1 MRANNGTCQIE
12 FVHDIITLKV
22 TVKDKL
28 ICQILDSDSMLS
40 LYGVTGMGLLMYT
53 DDFAFFNMMENSEAK
68 KDRGTQGELQEW
80 VEQVMSLEP
89 KFQQG
94 DLLVLEHIQRREH
107 SFL

>member
-1 MRANNGTCQIE
+1 MAHVRWSLT
-12 FVHDIITLKV
+12 V
-22 TVKDKL
+22 TVKNKL

-40 LYGVTGMGLLMYT
+40 PCRVTGMSLLMYT
-53 DDFAFFNMMENSEAK
+53 GDFAFFNMMENSEAR
-68 KDRGTQGELQEW
+68 KDKGTQGERQEW

-94 DLLVLEHIQRREH
+94 DLLVLEHIQTREH